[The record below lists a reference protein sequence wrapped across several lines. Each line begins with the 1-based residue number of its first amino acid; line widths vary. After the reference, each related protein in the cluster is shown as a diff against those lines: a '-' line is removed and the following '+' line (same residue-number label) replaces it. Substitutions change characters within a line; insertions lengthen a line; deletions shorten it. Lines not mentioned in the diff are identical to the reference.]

1 MAISIG
7 THQMAP
13 HTRMPIITECGNSLV
28 IDENSDCLS
37 VKRVICDKM
46 EVRSVQIFIPYERTK
61 DHLTQFSGKEEW
73 LVGATFYVTIFGQP
87 APVGAK
93 SPIFDLFARN
103 VSAVTPSEKVHLTLI
118 GSLLRAFQ

>member
-1 MAISIG
+1 
-7 THQMAP
+7 
-13 HTRMPIITECGNSLV
+13 MPIITECGNSLV

-73 LVGATFYVTIFGQP
+73 LVGAT
-87 APVGAK
+87 
-93 SPIFDLFARN
+93 
-103 VSAVTPSEKVHLTLI
+103 
-118 GSLLRAFQ
+118 LLRDIFWSTGPRWSEIADFRSFRS